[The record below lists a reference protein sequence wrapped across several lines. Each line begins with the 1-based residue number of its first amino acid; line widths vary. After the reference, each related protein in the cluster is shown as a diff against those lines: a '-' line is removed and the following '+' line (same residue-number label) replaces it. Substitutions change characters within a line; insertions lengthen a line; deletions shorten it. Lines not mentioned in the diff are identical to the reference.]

1 MQHADRDYMDAKRYM
16 AEYRGKSIPAR
27 CFQNELLLRQT
38 DHTGALAVRTRD
50 ILAKLRESP
59 YFARIDFSENGSLPP
74 VPCYIGRFTFRHNS
88 ELLVFDWRAPVSSMF
103 YDYETGPAGYD
114 SPMGRVEGI
123 ITRKRQFKI
132 ADGVMEYAI
141 ESSSSI
147 QDDILQKNF
156 LTRPMKN
163 EIDHCHHTDR
173 AKTRSSGMK
182 ATKTM
187 IIQGVAGSGKT
198 SIALHRIAFLLYRF
212 KTS

>member
-1 MQHADRDYMDAKRYM
+1 MLDEALETAEADVQHADRDYMDAKRYM
-16 AEYRGKSIPAR
+16 AEYRGEIDPNEM
-27 CFQNELLLRQT
+27 FQNELLLRQT

-59 YFARIDFSENGSLPP
+59 YFARIDFSEKMAVCLPSP
-74 VPCYIGRFTFRHNS
+74 VTSGALPSAITVNCLSSTGAPLFPACFTIMRRV
-88 ELLVFDWRAPVSSMF
+88 L
-103 YDYETGPAGYD
+103 PAMIP
-114 SPMGRVEGI
+114 PMGRVEGI

-156 LTRPMKN
+156 HTSDEKN

-173 AKTRSSGMK
+173 AKPD
-182 ATKTM
+182 
-187 IIQGVAGSGKT
+187 
-198 SIALHRIAFLLYRF
+198 HPE
-212 KTS
+212 